1 MWPPWLLLAV
11 AHIQPIGHIET
22 IFHTKFGI
30 PRQGCLAP
38 DARAKL
44 TLYQDVV
51 GGDAAAALSG
61 LGEYSHVWLIWGF
74 HLHADAPA
82 RPKIS
87 PPVLRGRKA
96 GVFATRAPYRP
107 NPFGLSLV
115 GLDGVDGGTL
125 HLTGVD
131 LVDGSPV
138 YDIKPYLAEW
148 DAPRTAGLLRA
159 ASEPISSLDVA
170 KQALRVVMTEA
181 ARASIG
187 VEMERRQM
195 VDREALV
202 KDAAQLE
209 RVLGQCLAADPRPTY
224 RWRKQQRDRVAAEY
238 DLCVDRLCARC
249 RFETDGSVTVLSVRP
264 DGASL

>member
-1 MWPPWLLLAV
+1 MPSSWLLLVV
-11 AHIQPIGHIET
+11 AHIRPIGHIET
-22 IFHTKFGI
+22 IFRTKFGI

-44 TLYQDVV
+44 TLDGDAV
-51 GGDAAAALSG
+51 GGDAASALSG

-74 HLHADAPA
+74 HLHADAPT
-82 RPKIS
+82 RSKIA
-87 PPVLRGRKA
+87 PPVLRGRKT

-125 HLTGVD
+125 HLSGVD

-148 DAPRTAGLLRA
+148 DAPRTAGVLRA
-159 ASEPISSLDVA
+159 MSEPISSLDVG
-170 KQALRVVMTEA
+170 KRPLKVLVTEA
-181 ARASIG
+181 AREAIG
-187 VEMERRQM
+187 MEMEGRR
-195 VDREALV
+195 VAGREALV
-202 KDAAQLE
+202 MDAAQWE

-224 RWRKQQRDRVAAEY
+224 RWRKQQREGVAAEY
-238 DLCVDRLCARC
+238 DLCVDSLCARC
-249 RFETDGSVTVLSVRP
+249 CFETDGSVTVLSVRP
-264 DGASL
+264 DGAPS